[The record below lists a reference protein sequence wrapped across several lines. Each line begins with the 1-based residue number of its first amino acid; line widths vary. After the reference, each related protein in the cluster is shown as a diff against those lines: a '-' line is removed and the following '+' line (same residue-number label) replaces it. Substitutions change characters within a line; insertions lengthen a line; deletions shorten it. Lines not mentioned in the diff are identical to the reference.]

1 MSRSLGS
8 TCPGGVACRQRWGEA
23 RDEGGV
29 QTRPWASRL
38 APPPPR
44 PTPVPCA
51 GHTWDGSP
59 GGRVGEVHSPRG
71 LRYTGVQFTGTTRG
85 PANRRPEDTSP
96 VGMEHGWGG
105 QGVSAVYLFQV
116 KRRM

>member
-1 MSRSLGS
+1 M
-8 TCPGGVACRQRWGEA
+8 
-23 RDEGGV
+23 
-29 QTRPWASRL
+29 
-38 APPPPR
+38 
-44 PTPVPCA
+44 
-51 GHTWDGSP
+51 
-59 GGRVGEVHSPRG
+59 HSPRG

-116 KRRM
+116 KWRM